1 MKLSELMKGY
11 TIDANYEGW
20 VTNDDYVFAIDTNP
34 GGKTVTTP
42 ADFVVVEMG
51 IAGLDSN
58 LNPITQDKTYIRA
71 GQNTMKTGTQRSFSV
86 TGDRYVG
93 DEAQDYCLA
102 RERKYGTGNKVVV
115 NYLYFNILNG
125 KGEKGQCS
133 IIVNS
138 DGSGNAGESSSIDIE
153 FKKQGKTP
161 EEFEYSAS

>member
-1 MKLSELMKGY
+1 M
-11 TIDANYEGW
+11 
-20 VTNDDYVFAIDTNP
+20 
-34 GGKTVTTP
+34 
-42 ADFVVVEMG
+42 
-51 IAGLDSN
+51 
-58 LNPITQDKTYIRA
+58 
-71 GQNTMKTGTQRSFSV
+71 
-86 TGDRYVG
+86 
-93 DEAQDYCLA
+93 
-102 RERKYGTGNKVVV
+102 VV